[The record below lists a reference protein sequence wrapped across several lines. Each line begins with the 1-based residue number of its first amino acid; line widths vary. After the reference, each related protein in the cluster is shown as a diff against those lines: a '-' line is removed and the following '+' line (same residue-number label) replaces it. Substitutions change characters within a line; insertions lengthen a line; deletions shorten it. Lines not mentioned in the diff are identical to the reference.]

1 LRTLNSDYQAKL
13 KELNDLVSA
22 KELAN
27 QEQQKIFSERTL
39 ALERKQK
46 AHLDNLTKEHAAAI

>member
-1 LRTLNSDYQAKL
+1 L